1 MITSIILLMVVIVT
15 YGIASIVYD
24 VKCKTI
30 KPNGESSFI
39 RRVSFYLKKGSIK
52 IHFITSDDND
62 EPHTHPWDF
71 KSLLIIPYKEKTY
84 IKKFEWGK
92 DVFDTSI
99 ISKYKPFTLVIRKA
113 DEYHKTTLYR
123 IFGIKIP
130 ALTIGYYGEKKQLCS
145 FCQELGYC
153 KENPPKEKDTREERD
168 RQSKMVDE
176 FDPFNG
182 YERIV

>member
-1 MITSIILLMVVIVT
+1 MITSIIILLIVIVT
-15 YGIASIVYD
+15 YGIASIVFD

-39 RRVSFYLKKGSIK
+39 RRISFYLKKGSIK

-71 KSLLIIPYKEKTY
+71 KSFLIIPYKETLHLHTTG
-84 IKKFEWGK
+84 KKMIEFRHK
-92 DVFDTSI
+92 VFTMIERD
-99 ISKYKPFTLVIRKA
+99 A
-113 DEYHKTTLYR
+113 MDNHKTSLYR

-145 FCQELGYC
+145 FCQALGYC
-153 KENPPKEKDTREERD
+153 KENPPKEKDTREERN

-176 FDPFNG
+176 FDPFND